1 MASGR
6 QLRVCVCLLLI
17 VSACH
22 VSADAVST
30 PDGLVAHSDGTAL
43 SDLTLDGATLPGVS
57 AEALVLDPRTGEPA
71 EGFTVAAEWT
81 ADGNCLRFEGSVKA
95 PGDEDRVADLLIR
108 IRGVSIP
115 LSTIAEDPLLLPAK
129 LLSKLPIVPLRIG
142 DSDELALAVPPDR
155 LTIFRFEQGDGAVT
169 LRYPLGFTRDAKPE
183 LRMQAPF
190 SCVLYRTDPQWH
202 FRSALKRYYELF
214 PEPFEPFIRKAG
226 GWFFA
231 APTTDL
237 PNPQHFLYHEGGPAG
252 WEADDERG
260 LQTYPYRESSSAT
273 VHLNGDTLPASK
285 AEALERFA
293 ELEDQIVPTG
303 WEPQASSGIATEISH
318 SGERSLLADNSAGP
332 GWAGARQAVLFGE
345 PVNKPIVVTG
355 WSKTAD
361 VSGGR
366 DNDYSIY
373 VDVCYASGGYKFG
386 QCATFTPG
394 THDWEQS
401 TYTIE
406 PAEPVAELRV
416 YCILRGRTGKA
427 WFDDIHIGPADEP
440 QLNWMSNP
448 GFEQDQRRSDLQ
460 HIRDNVCI
468 DTNDEWIFR
477 ITDNVSADVPPTTP
491 MNLLRFTLN
500 VDPDIP
506 DTDDR
511 PNVAG
516 RQFEA
521 YDRIFRDFP
530 SVDGAYIDSVSAWCY
545 GVLNTRREH
554 WPANDAP
561 FTYDPQTF
569 RVVVSGRFG
578 MTDLLGAL
586 QERYH
591 PLGKPIFTNIHVN
604 LDAFPLYLVSDVP
617 GIESSLFNDQDSMF
631 FYRASSYKKP
641 LLLLNFMNLHGL
653 DRRDV
658 AERYHLNAAQWGELP
673 STGRFVQDAY
683 RLYGDVTHAWMP
695 AIIEL
700 AEAGWEPIPYTSGAQ
715 AERFGA
721 GDATYLTVRAPEEPT
736 EQRLNVDMLPVIRTF
751 GAAPAVMDAVRLCE
765 LPLEHGENGLSI
777 PLTHGAGRVSIIRI
791 SSRESAQQWLW
802 RRAGRHAL
810 NASRVEGTQSE
821 TPEIIAARDMLS
833 QPLSPKGGDELL
845 AQLDACRT
853 ALGAALV
860 GLPEAGDDVFEL
872 SRRRELEQALHALTA
887 LVAIRGHLRV
897 EAPGPRTVFPGDEI
911 DTQFRLSHAGGLEA
925 AVRSVSLTPGLD
937 LVPDWIPALGDPVA
951 ATPGALRANAP
962 GAYRLRAIVELRAD
976 GHGPWL
982 LEHSEEVYARPPVTL
997 RLQTATDAAD
1007 ERVYT
1012 VAVERGPRI
1021 EQLVLEARLAPD
1033 GATQPSRAELA
1044 VDLTQGVFRVPRMV
1058 DGAQRTLTVV
1068 ATDGAGTE
1076 YARAET
1082 TFWDEP
1088 PLPTGDVALASAGA
1102 KVTADSS
1109 YSGYSPETV
1118 IDGVK
1123 DTAGL
1128 HWTKAAWASTDSGGP
1143 HWVQIGFPEARSI
1156 GQVVIYWSLDASRLH
1171 TSRAYVVTALT
1182 DAGAVEL
1189 ARVSGQEP
1197 SSASIHR
1204 FDAISANRVR
1214 IEQAARGGP
1223 GHRPGIMWI
1232 REVCVAP

>member
-1 MASGR
+1 MASGW
-6 QLRVCVCLLLI
+6 QLRAYVCLLLT
-17 VSACH
+17 VSVCH
-22 VSADAVST
+22 VLADAVST
-30 PDGLVAHSDGTAL
+30 PDGLGAHADGAAL
-43 SDLTLDGATLPGVS
+43 SDLALDGRALPEVS
-57 AEALVLDPRTGEPA
+57 VDVTVLDPRTGIA
-71 EGFTVAAEWT
+71 VEGFTTTAEWA
-81 ADGNCLRFEGSVKA
+81 ADGGSLRLEGTVSA
-95 PGDEDRVADLLIR
+95 PGEQDTIADLLIR
-108 IRGVSIP
+108 VHGASVP
-115 LSTIAEDPLLLPAK
+115 LSTIAEDPLLLPSK

-142 DSDELALAVPPDR
+142 GSDELALAMPPDR
-155 LTIFRFEQGDGAVT
+155 LAIFRFEQGDDTVT

-183 LRMQAPF
+183 LQMRAPF
-190 SCVLYRTDPQWH
+190 ACVLYRTDPQWH

-214 PEPFEPFIRKAG
+214 PEAFEPFTRKAG

-237 PNPQHFLYHEGGPAG
+237 PNPQHFLYHEDGPAG

-273 VHLNGDTLPASK
+273 VHLSGGTLPASK
-285 AEALERFA
+285 REALERFA

-303 WEPQASSGIATEISH
+303 WEPQASSGIDKGTRR
-318 SGERSLLADNSAGP
+318 SGERSLLADNSAAP

-345 PVNKPIVVTG
+345 PVNKPIMVSG
-355 WSKTAD
+355 WSKAEGI
-361 VSGGR
+361 SGGR

-386 QCATFTPG
+386 QCANFAPG

-416 YCILRGRTGKA
+416 YCILRGHTGKA

-440 QLNWMSNP
+440 QVNWLQNP
-448 GFEQDQRRSDLQ
+448 GFEEDQRRTDVQ

-506 DTDDR
+506 DTEDR

-653 DRRDV
+653 DKRDV

-695 AIIEL
+695 AITEL
-700 AEAGWEPIPYTSGAQ
+700 AEAGWEPIPYASGAQ
-715 AERFGA
+715 AERFEA
-721 GDATYLTVRAPEEPT
+721 EDATYLTVRAPEEPT
-736 EQRLNVDMLPVIRTF
+736 EQQLNVDMLPIMRTF
-751 GAAPAVMDAVRLCE
+751 GAAPAVIDAVRLCE
-765 LPLEHGENGLSI
+765 LPMSRGEDGLSI
-777 PLTHGAGRVSIIRI
+777 PLVHGGERVTIIRVSAR
-791 SSRESAQQWLW
+791 RSAMEWLW
-802 RRAGRHAL
+802 GRAARHAL
-810 NASRVEGTQSE
+810 NAGRVQGKQSE
-821 TPEIIAARDMLS
+821 TPEITAAQEALAG
-833 QPLSPKGGDELL
+833 PLSEDGI
-845 AQLDACRT
+845 QLPARLGACR
-853 ALGAALV
+853 AAVGAALV
-860 GLPEAGDDVFEL
+860 ALPEAGDDVFEL
-872 SRRRELEQALHALTA
+872 SRRRELQQAIHTLTA
-887 LVAIRGHLRV
+887 LVAV
-897 EAPGPRTVFPGDEI
+897 
-911 DTQFRLSHAGGLEA
+911 HAGMTLQVEGSLIATPGENLVRPVRVTTRNDA
-925 AVRSVSLTPGLD
+925 RATVAGTTLVPGMSLVPSWTPSLFDAAGQGPAVRADKPGVYHLSTLVDLRLTDQQPWVLAHSADIYVRPPVSLTIK
-937 LVPDWIPALGDPVA
+937 PDEG
-951 ATPGALRANAP
+951 T
-962 GAYRLRAIVELRAD
+962 
-976 GHGPWL
+976 
-982 LEHSEEVYARPPVTL
+982 
-997 RLQTATDAAD
+997 AD
-1007 ERVYT
+1007 ERIYT
-1012 VAVERGPRI
+1012 IGIQRDAGVARVA
-1021 EQLVLEARLAPD
+1021 LEARLTPEGVTTPTQIALQPD
-1033 GATQPSRAELA
+1033 ATTAR
-1044 VDLTQGVFRVPRMV
+1044 FCVPRRV
-1058 DGAQRTLTVV
+1058 DGTQRTLTIL

-1088 PLPTGDVALASAGA
+1088 PMPTGDVALASAGA
-1102 KVTADSS
+1102 KVSTDSS
-1109 YSGYSPETV
+1109 YSGYSPETL

-1128 HWTKAAWASTDSGGP
+1128 HWTKAAWASTDSSGP
-1143 HWVQIGFPEARSI
+1143 HWVQVDFPEPRTI

-1171 TSRAYVVTALT
+1171 TSRDYVVTALT
-1182 DAGAVEL
+1182 DAGPVEL
-1189 ARVSGQEP
+1189 ARVGGQEP

-1204 FDAISANRVR
+1204 SDAMSARGIR

-1223 GHRPGIMWI
+1223 EHRPGIMWI
-1232 REVCVAP
+1232 RDVCAAP

>member
-1 MASGR
+1 MASGW
-6 QLRVCVCLLLI
+6 QLRAYVCLLLI
-17 VSACH
+17 VSVCH
-22 VSADAVST
+22 VFADAVST
-30 PDGLVAHSDGTAL
+30 PDGLVAHADGAAL

-71 EGFTVAAEWT
+71 DGFTVAAEWST
-81 ADGNCLRFEGSVKA
+81 QSGCLRLEGSVKA
-95 PGDEDRVADLLIR
+95 PGEQDCVADLLIR

-129 LLSKLPIVPLRIG
+129 LLSKLPIAPLRIG

-155 LTIFRFEQGDGAVT
+155 LAIFRFEQGDGAVT
-169 LRYPLGFTRDAKPE
+169 LRYLLGFTRDAKPE

-214 PEPFEPFIRKAG
+214 PEPFDPFIRKAG

-273 VHLNGDTLPASK
+273 VHLSGDKQPASK
-285 AEALERFA
+285 TEALERFA

-303 WEPQASSGIATEISH
+303 WEPQASSRIDIDTMR

-332 GWAGARQAVLFGE
+332 SWAGARQAVLFGE
-345 PVNKPIVVTG
+345 PVKKPIVVSG
-355 WSKTAD
+355 WSKAGE

-427 WFDDIHIGPADEP
+427 WFDDVHIGPADEP
-440 QLNWMSNP
+440 QVNWMRNP
-448 GFEQDQRRSDLQ
+448 GFEEDQRRTDLQ
-460 HIRDNVCI
+460 HIRNNVCI
-468 DTNDEWIFR
+468 DTKDEWIFR

-506 DTDDR
+506 DTEDR

-653 DRRDV
+653 DKRDG

-673 STGRFVQDAY
+673 STGRFLQDAY

-695 AIIEL
+695 AITEL
-700 AEAGWEPIPYTSGAQ
+700 AEAGWEPISYTSGAQ
-715 AERFGA
+715 AERFVGD
-721 GDATYLTVRAPEEPT
+721 DATYLTVRAPKEPT
-736 EQRLNVDMLPVIRTF
+736 EQLLNVDMLPVMRTF
-751 GAAPAVMDAVRLCE
+751 GAAPAIMDAVRLCE
-765 LPLEHGENGLSI
+765 LPMSLEEEGQSIRLVHGGE
-777 PLTHGAGRVSIIRI
+777 RVTVIRI
-791 SSRESAQQWLW
+791 STLGSAMEWLW
-802 RRAGRHAL
+802 RRAAGHAL
-810 NASRVEGTQSE
+810 NAGRVQGKQSE

-833 QPLSPKGGDELL
+833 QPLSPRGGDELL
-845 AQLDACRT
+845 AQLDASRS
-853 ALGAALV
+853 ALEAALAA
-860 GLPEAGDDVFEL
+860 LPDPGDDVYQL
-872 SRRRELEQALHALTA
+872 SRHRELRQAIHALTA
-887 LVAIRGHLRV
+887 LVAMRGHLRA
-897 EAPGPRTVFPGDEI
+897 EATGPRIVFPGDEI

-925 AVRSVSLTPGLD
+925 VVKSISLTPGLD
-937 LVPDWIPALGDPVA
+937 LVPDWVPALGDPVA

-962 GAYRLRAIVELRAD
+962 GPYRLSAMVELHVD
-976 GHGPWL
+976 GHRPWL

-997 RLQTATDAAD
+997 RLQTDTAAAD

-1012 VAVERGPRI
+1012 VAVERDPRI
-1021 EQLVLEARLAPD
+1021 EHLVLEARLDPD
-1033 GATQPSRAELA
+1033 GAAQPSRTELA
-1044 VDLTQGVFRVPRMV
+1044 ADLTQGVFRVPRMV
-1058 DGAQRTLTVV
+1058 DGAQRTLTIL

-1076 YARAET
+1076 YGRVET

-1088 PLPTGDVALASAGA
+1088 PMPTGDIALASAKA
-1102 KVTADSS
+1102 KVSTDSS
-1109 YSGYSPETV
+1109 YSGYSPETL

-1128 HWTKAAWASTDSGGP
+1128 HWTKAAWASADSSGP
-1143 HWVQIGFPEARSI
+1143 HWVQVDFPEARSI

-1171 TSRAYVVTALT
+1171 ASRDYTVTALT
-1182 DAGAVEL
+1182 DAGRVEL

-1197 SSASIHR
+1197 SSASAHR
-1204 FDAISANRVR
+1204 FDAVVATGIR
-1214 IEQAARGGP
+1214 IEQPARGGP

-1232 REVCVAP
+1232 REVCAAP

>member
-1 MASGR
+1 MASGW
-6 QLRVCVCLLLI
+6 QLRVSVCLLLT
-17 VSACH
+17 VSVCH
-22 VSADAVST
+22 VLADNIST
-30 PDGLVAHSDGTAL
+30 TDGLSAQAEGVELAA
-43 SDLTLDGATLPGVS
+43 LTLDGATLPGVS

-71 EGFTVAAEWT
+71 EGFTVAAEWST
-81 ADGNCLRFEGSVKA
+81 QSGCLRLEGSVKA
-95 PGDEDRVADLLIR
+95 PGGEDRVADLLIR

-155 LTIFRFEQGDGAVT
+155 LAIFRFEQGDGAVT

-183 LRMQAPF
+183 LQMRAPF
-190 SCVLYRTDPQWH
+190 ACVLYRTDPQWH

-214 PEPFEPFIRKAG
+214 PEPFDPFIRKAG

-273 VHLNGDTLPASK
+273 VHLSGEKQPASK

-293 ELEDQIVPTG
+293 ALEDQIVPAG
-303 WEPQASSGIATEISH
+303 WEPQASSGIDTETRR
-318 SGERSLLADNSAGP
+318 SGARSLLADNSAAP

-345 PVNKPIVVTG
+345 PVKKPIIVTG
-355 WSKTAD
+355 WSRAEGI
-361 VSGGR
+361 SGGR

-427 WFDDIHIGPADEP
+427 WFDDIHIGPADQPEI
-440 QLNWMSNP
+440 NWMQNP
-448 GFEQDQRRSDLQ
+448 GFEEDQRRSDLE
-460 HIRDNVCI
+460 HIRNNVCI
-468 DTNDEWIFR
+468 DTEDEWIFR
-477 ITDNVSADVPPTTP
+477 ITDNVSADVPPATP

-506 DTDDR
+506 DTEAR

-516 RQFEA
+516 RQFDA

-561 FTYDPQTF
+561 FTYDPRTF

-631 FYRASSYKKP
+631 FYRASSYRKP

-653 DRRDV
+653 DKRDV

-695 AIIEL
+695 AISEL
-700 AEAGWEPIPYTSGAQ
+700 AEAGWEPIPYASGMQ
-715 AERFGA
+715 VERFEA
-721 GDATYLTVRAPEEPT
+721 EDATYLTVRAPDEPT
-736 EQRLNVDMLPVIRTF
+736 EQRLNVDGLPVLRTF

-765 LPLEHGENGLSI
+765 LPMSGGEDGLSI
-777 PLTHGAGRVSIIRI
+777 PLVHGRERVTIIRI
-791 SSRESAQQWLW
+791 SARRSTMEWLW
-802 RRAGRHAL
+802 RRAARHAL
-810 NASRVEGTQSE
+810 NAGRVQGKQSE
-821 TPEIIAARDMLS
+821 TPEILAAREALS
-833 QPLSPKGGDELL
+833 KPLAPASSADLL

-860 GLPEAGDDVFEL
+860 ALPEAGDDLFEL
-872 SRRRELEQALHALTA
+872 SRRRELQQAIHALTA
-887 LVAIRGHLRV
+887 LVAVRAEMTLQVEGSLIAIPGENLVRPVRV
-897 EAPGPRTVFPGDEI
+897 STRNGARATVARTALVPGMSLVPSWTPPLFDA
-911 DTQFRLSHAGGLEA
+911 AGQGP
-925 AVRSVSLTPGLD
+925 AVRADRPGVYHLETLVDLRLTDQQPWVMAHSADIYVRPPVSLT
-937 LVPDWIPALGDPVA
+937 I
-951 ATPGALRANAP
+951 GADE
-962 GAYRLRAIVELRAD
+962 GK
-976 GHGPWL
+976 
-982 LEHSEEVYARPPVTL
+982 
-997 RLQTATDAAD
+997 AD
-1007 ERVYT
+1007 ERIYT
-1012 VAVERGPRI
+1012 VRI
-1021 EQLVLEARLAPD
+1021 ERDPRVPRVALEARLTPEGVTTPTQIALQPD
-1033 GATQPSRAELA
+1033 ATTVQFCL
-1044 VDLTQGVFRVPRMV
+1044 PREI
-1058 DGAQRTLTVV
+1058 DGTQRTLTIL

-1076 YARAET
+1076 YGRAVT

-1088 PLPTGDVALASAGA
+1088 PMPTGDVALALAGA
-1102 KVTADSS
+1102 RVSADSS
-1109 YSGYSPETV
+1109 YSGYSPETL

-1128 HWTKAAWASTDSGGP
+1128 HWTKAAWASTDSSGP
-1143 HWVQIGFPEARSI
+1143 HWVQVDFPEPRTI
-1156 GQVVIYWSLDASRLH
+1156 GRVVIYWSLDASRLH
-1171 TSRAYVVTALT
+1171 TSREYVVTALT
-1182 DAGAVEL
+1182 DAGPVEL

-1204 FDAISANRVR
+1204 FDAISARGIR

-1223 GHRPGIMWI
+1223 AHRPGIMWL